1 MTAPVGVATAAAI
14 EVAAATGKFVVCSAG
29 TFSSDTVLEDAKT
42 DFSWECFRDGDST
55 INTNRK

>member
-1 MTAPVGVATAAAI
+1 MTAPVGVATAAAV

-42 DFSWECFRDGDST
+42 DFS
-55 INTNRK
+55 